1 MIPLGP
7 QLQAQWKSPE
17 GAQCMHYQNRKTDEI
32 KLQLM
37 HTGGLIKEYDNI
49 HHGTDYIEAV
59 NKGQIKDDDVIIR
72 LSLNGA

>member
-1 MIPLGP
+1 
-7 QLQAQWKSPE
+7 
-17 GAQCMHYQNRKTDEI
+17 
-32 KLQLM
+32 M